1 MEKLEPLYMV
11 GEKVRWCSNYGKLYE
26 GKKLKLNHFILQ
38 RSYIWV
44 FMQNNSNIPGRTMSS
59 KKSLTA

>member
-1 MEKLEPLYMV
+1 MV

-44 FMQNNSNIPGRTMSS
+44 FMQNNSNKDLKEISALPC
-59 KKSLTA
+59 SLHNYSQ